1 MLKRHVYKHITQYM
15 PVQLFLMLDYHSAF
29 EMLVKAPGLLP
40 QIQMYISTH
49 PCKSRTT
56 LESR

>member
-15 PVQLFLMLDYHSAF
+15 PVQLVLMLDYHSAF
-29 EMLVKAPGLLP
+29 EMLVKAPGLL
-40 QIQMYISTH
+40 ISIH